1 MGPQGWAIRKTVW
14 VGETMVFKSLYIYLC
29 LMLCASAHAQEAD
42 WRAQIQT
49 HYDQGQ
55 FIQAAKLAEVR
66 EESAALSF
74 AARSYLA
81 SIMIAAP
88 EERSQDIV
96 RVAEALA
103 EQAIDRD
110 PENVEARVQLAVATG
125 LIAQNMS
132 GMKAHS
138 TGLGKKVKTVLESAL
153 EINPDDPW
161 ALSVLGGWHMEV
173 SRKGG
178 SLAAGWLYKA
188 SRDEGMR
195 LLERAMFVR
204 PFDIP
209 IRQRYAMLLTA
220 TKAPKLQERAL
231 QVLDRAVILRPRDAY
246 EQAMLV
252 HCKTLFKALQTG
264 DRDHAAKVALE
275 QVDVFKPSD

>member
-1 MGPQGWAIRKTVW
+1 
-14 VGETMVFKSLYIYLC
+14 MVFKNLYMYLC
-29 LMLCASAHAQEAD
+29 LALCASTYAYAQEAD
-42 WRAQIQT
+42 WRAQIQA
-49 HYDQGQ
+49 HYDQGR
-55 FIQAAKLAEVR
+55 FTQAAKLAAR
-66 EESAALSF
+66 HEESTALSF

-81 SIMIAAP
+81 SIMLASP
-88 EERSQDIV
+88 DERSQDIV
-96 RVAEALA
+96 HVAEGLA
-103 EQAIDRD
+103 ERAIELD
-110 PENVEARVQLAVATG
+110 PKNVEARVQLAVATG

-138 TGLGKKVKTVLESAL
+138 TGLGKKVKTVLEAAL
-153 EINPDDPW
+153 AINPDDPW

-188 SRDEGMR
+188 SQEEGMR
-195 LLERAMFVR
+195 LLERAMFLQ

-209 IRQRYAMLLTA
+209 IRQRYAMLLAA

-275 QVDVFKPSD
+275 QVDVFKPSK